1 MWERKKGG
9 IVMFHR
15 FWKLQARKTKQKEA
29 NTKTK
34 ENRESK
40 QKEETIKWER
50 KSSLF
55 FIIYL
60 WTVWVTAVI
69 YKLSQVPPP
78 QIYNLNWEEREI
90 NTQNLPHFNLFLL

>member
-1 MWERKKGG
+1 MLYG
-9 IVMFHR
+9 